1 MADFNRTANSAYY
14 ASRQELN
21 IAGTR
26 EGSKTPKIVP
36 SYQHKSSDANTS
48 ANKYYASAPAKPGT
62 PKTAKLKAAKHVQV
76 ICSNKSVVQSI
87 LEELS
92 SGATRITVKGTADE
106 LKQAKLHVDLAVG
119 RNTLT
124 RTQADQVNY
133 ALKPEPVPVVIPAV
147 KVEAVEEVKPI
158 EIPEEQEVISKTEE
172 ITEEDVAAAFGVK
185 PDDND
190 YGDDAGD
197 DDDSDL

>member
-48 ANKYYASAPAKPGT
+48 ANKYYASAAAKPGT
-62 PKTAKLKAAKHVQV
+62 PKAAKLKASKHVQV
-76 ICSNKSVVQSI
+76 ICSSKSVVQSI

-92 SGATRITVKGTADE
+92 SGATRITVKGSAEE

-124 RTQADQVNY
+124 RGQADQVNY
-133 ALKPEPVPVVIPAV
+133 ALKVDPVPISVPEV
-147 KVEAVEEVKPI
+147 KVETVEEIKPV
-158 EIPEEQEVISKTEE
+158 EIPEEPEASIKAEE

-185 PDDND
+185 PDE
-190 YGDDAGD
+190 GDDDGD
-197 DDDSDL
+197 DDDDL

>member
-36 SYQHKSSDANTS
+36 SYQHNSSDANTS
-48 ANKYYASAPAKPGT
+48 ANKYYASASAKPGT
-62 PKTAKLKAAKHVQV
+62 PKAAKLKASKHVQV
-76 ICSNKSVVQSI
+76 ICSSKSVVQSI

-133 ALKPEPVPVVIPAV
+133 ALKPEPVPVPVPEV
-147 KVEAVEEVKPI
+147 KVETVEEIKPV
-158 EIPEEQEVISKTEE
+158 EIPEEPEASIKTEE

-185 PDDND
+185 PDE
-190 YGDDAGD
+190 GDDDGD
-197 DDDSDL
+197 DDDDL